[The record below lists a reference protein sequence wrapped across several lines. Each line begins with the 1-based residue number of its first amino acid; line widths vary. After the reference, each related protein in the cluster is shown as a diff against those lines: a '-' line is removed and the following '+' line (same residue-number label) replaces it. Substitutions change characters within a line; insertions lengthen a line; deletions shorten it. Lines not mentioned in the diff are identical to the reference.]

1 MTTTTPPPATSGAAG
16 SPGYSGGVGAQDYV
30 AQIDRLLAAAGAVFP
45 DPSQRPE
52 LPAWE
57 APTVEPPPAGGGG
70 LAERAAESADTY
82 SRMVSEAATQDAA
95 VRETLAA
102 MIDAVQRGSRDMEAI
117 RDAARSQAAG
127 ILPEKSDG
135 KAPEELKLLTETMD
149 ERLGAA
155 QTVIASTRAALE
167 QAAQKLRAITST

>member
-1 MTTTTPPPATSGAAG
+1 M
-16 SPGYSGGVGAQDYV
+16 GAQDYV

-57 APTVEPPPAGGGG
+57 GPTLEPPPDGGGG
-70 LAERAAESADTY
+70 LAERATESADTY
-82 SRMVSEAATQDAA
+82 NRMVSEAATQDAA

-102 MIDAVQRGSRDMEAI
+102 MIDAVQRGSRDMEAL
-117 RDAARSQAAG
+117 RDAARTQAAA

-155 QTVIASTRAALE
+155 QTVIASTRVALE
-167 QAAQKLRAITST
+167 QAAQRLRAITST